1 MKQSAPLSVSSA
13 TGADGRGRRGNIVP
27 LKTKRAAGS
36 QGRRSLAALERM
48 KKRLS
53 KSEEDPR
60 REANLRVVLEH
71 LPFPVV
77 VHALLPGGRIL
88 LLNPKFVEVFGYTPE
103 ELGTVLDWAR
113 RAYPDETYRA
123 EVAARWSAAVR
134 RATKGNGVIEDHEF
148 RVTAKDGS
156 VHDVI
161 LNGTAVDHRLVVVIR
176 DVTEKKKHYAD
187 RELLRRTVEK
197 IAYEVTKHIPVGTFT
212 IALAPGASLPTFS
225 FMSDRFLEMTGVT
238 MEEAQQDAG
247 KVLARLHPEDRKV
260 WLKHG
265 AEMLAAKASFC
276 GEARWQVE
284 GGVRWIT
291 AEAVPRGLPD
301 GTTVWEG
308 VLIDITE
315 QKDAEAKLRE
325 SRRQLADAKEHYR
338 LLAENAADAVM
349 RCDRSGRIEWI
360 TPSVTGLTG
369 WQPAQLTGF
378 LCKDFVH
385 PDDRDL
391 LAAAQNNVMDGTLGQ
406 VELRFRTSQGG
417 YHWVGLSLR
426 PFFDEM
432 RLVNGYVAGW
442 RDVQKE
448 VQTQEAVALERARL
462 KATLDALLDPHVMLD
477 AVRDSQGQIV
487 DFSITAANPAACA
500 YNQTAREQIIGRRV
514 LESFP
519 GYKSSGLFELYRE
532 TAESGR
538 PLIRNDF
545 EYTDEIHG
553 AGRRLDIRA
562 VKVNG
567 SVSCTWRD
575 VTNRYEAAWRLAQ
588 SEEHYRLL
596 TRNAYGTVVRTDAEG
611 TILWVSPTLEAV
623 LGYRPEEWVG
633 RRVGEIAEPD
643 SARRVPDD
651 LRKLARGESVV
662 GRYRVKDKLGRCH
675 WVESFASPYVDMDG
689 QVNGVVSSFHIVD
702 AQVAAEKE
710 LEHQARTDELTNL
723 LNRKE
728 VLERLDE
735 LNGNQHRHGK
745 RLAVL
750 FCDLDKFKTV
760 NDTHGH
766 RVGDEVLHLTA
777 ERLRHCLRTSDDLG
791 ARVGGDEMMIV
802 LHGVHDLDDAIQ
814 VAEKLRGSVAEPMP
828 TSAGPLEVKM
838 SVGVTLARS
847 GENTA
852 DLIARADDAM
862 YRAKKTGRNQV
873 IAIPADGSAPN
884 G

>member
-123 EVAARWSAAVR
+123 EVSARWSAAVR

-247 KVLARLHPEDRKV
+247 TVLARLHPEDRKA

-325 SRRQLADAKEHYR
+325 SQRQLADAKEHYR

-349 RCDRSGRIEWI
+349 RCDRSGRIEWV

-432 RLVNGYVAGW
+432 RLVNGYVAG
-442 RDVQKE
+442 
-448 VQTQEAVALERARL
+448 
-462 KATLDALLDPHVMLD
+462 
-477 AVRDSQGQIV
+477 
-487 DFSITAANPAACA
+487 
-500 YNQTAREQIIGRRV
+500 
-514 LESFP
+514 
-519 GYKSSGLFELYRE
+519 
-532 TAESGR
+532 
-538 PLIRNDF
+538 
-545 EYTDEIHG
+545 
-553 AGRRLDIRA
+553 
-562 VKVNG
+562 
-567 SVSCTWRD
+567 WRD

-702 AQVAAEKE
+702 AQVAAENWSTRR
-710 LEHQARTDELTNL
+710 A
-723 LNRKE
+723 
-728 VLERLDE
+728 
-735 LNGNQHRHGK
+735 
-745 RLAVL
+745 
-750 FCDLDKFKTV
+750 
-760 NDTHGH
+760 
-766 RVGDEVLHLTA
+766 
-777 ERLRHCLRTSDDLG
+777 
-791 ARVGGDEMMIV
+791 
-802 LHGVHDLDDAIQ
+802 
-814 VAEKLRGSVAEPMP
+814 P
-828 TSAGPLEVKM
+828 TS
-838 SVGVTLARS
+838 
-847 GENTA
+847 
-852 DLIARADDAM
+852 
-862 YRAKKTGRNQV
+862 
-873 IAIPADGSAPN
+873 
-884 G
+884 